1 MVEHATGTVAFF
13 QAMAPILSPTY
24 STVAFVYCFA
34 KVHEQELKGEEEGRL
49 TYLWLIVMVLLFMLY
64 GLYTW
69 GVYPTDGCD
78 RLLHDWLLQIVGALT
93 APPTSMA
100 VMWRWRSRPT
110 ALITDTSKVRPYSS
124 LTH

>member
-1 MVEHATGTVAFF
+1 MVAHATGTVAFF
-13 QAMAPILSPTY
+13 HAKPVLTANVL
-24 STVAFVYCFA
+24 TVAFVYCFA
-34 KVHEQELKGEEEGRL
+34 KIHQKELAEEKVTSL
-49 TYLWLIVMVLLFMLY
+49 NLWLIILVFLFMLY
-64 GLYTW
+64 RLYTW

-78 RLLHDWLLQIVGALT
+78 RLLHDWLLQIVGAMT

-124 LTH
+124 LTQ